1 MRRKVSEF
9 IPSGATSPAP
19 QLSQVEQDAK
29 SGGGLAIASFVT
41 SLALIFLSAGFLS
54 FIGSILGHV
63 SLSKLKKAGSTENRG
78 LAVAGV
84 IIGWVST
91 ALAWIFLI
99 GFIAL
104 IAGAAS
110 TLDSSFW
117 DDLMNE
123 FDQNY
128 NSY

>member
-1 MRRKVSEF
+1 MSEF
-9 IPSGATSPAP
+9 IPSGVANPVS
-19 QLSQVEQDAK
+19 QLSQQEQDAK
-29 SGGGLAIASFVT
+29 TGSGLAIASFVT
-41 SLALIFLSAGFLS
+41 SLALIFLSAGFFS

-63 SLSKLKKAGSTENRG
+63 SLTKLRKSGSTQNRG
-78 LAVAGV
+78 LAVSGI

-104 IAGAAS
+104 VAGAAS
-110 TLDSSFW
+110 TVDSSFW

-123 FDQNY
+123 LDQNY
-128 NSY
+128 NSF

>member
-1 MRRKVSEF
+1 VSEF
-9 IPSGATSPAP
+9 IPSGVANPAP
-19 QLSQVEQDAK
+19 QLSQQEQDAK
-29 SGGGLAIASFVT
+29 TGSGLAIASFVT
-41 SLALIFLSAGFLS
+41 SLALIFLSAGFFS

-63 SLSKLKKAGSTENRG
+63 SLSKLRKSGSTQNRG
-78 LAVAGV
+78 LAVSGI

-104 IAGAAS
+104 IACAAS
-110 TLDSSFW
+110 TFESSFW

-128 NSY
+128 NTF

>member
-1 MRRKVSEF
+1 MSEF
-9 IPSGATSPAP
+9 IPSGTANPAP
-19 QLSQVEQDAK
+19 QLSQAEQNAK
-29 SGGGLAIASFVT
+29 SGSGLAIASFVT

-54 FIGSILGHV
+54 FIGAILGHV

-78 LAVAGV
+78 LAIAGV
-84 IIGWVST
+84 IIGWVAT
-91 ALAWIFLI
+91 ALAWIVVI
-99 GFIAL
+99 GIIAL

-117 DDLMNE
+117 DDLVNE

>member
-1 MRRKVSEF
+1 VSEF
-9 IPSGATSPAP
+9 IPSGVVNPGP
-19 QLSQVEQDAK
+19 ELSQVEQDAK
-29 SGGGLAIASFVT
+29 TGSGLAIGSFVT
-41 SLALIFLSAGFLS
+41 SLALIFLSAGFFS
-54 FIGSILGHV
+54 FIGAILGHV
-63 SLSKLKKAGSTENRG
+63 SLSKLKKSGSTQNRG

-91 ALAWIFLI
+91 ALAWLFVI

-104 IAGAAS
+104 VVGAVSAS
-110 TLDSSFW
+110 DASFW
-117 DDLMNE
+117 DELMNE

>member
-1 MRRKVSEF
+1 MSEF
-9 IPSGATSPAP
+9 IPSGQSVPAP
-19 QLSQVEQDAK
+19 QLSQAEQDEKAG
-29 SGGGLAIASFVT
+29 SGLAVASFVT

-63 SLSKLKKAGSTENRG
+63 SLSKLKKSGSTQNRG
-78 LAVAGV
+78 LAMAGV

-104 IAGAAS
+104 VVGAAS
-110 TLDSSFW
+110 SVDSSWW

-123 FDQNY
+123 LDQNY

>member
-1 MRRKVSEF
+1 M
-9 IPSGATSPAP
+9 P
-19 QLSQVEQDAK
+19 QLSPAEQDANA
-29 SGGGLAIASFVT
+29 GGGLAIASFVT
-41 SLALIFLSAGFLS
+41 SLALIFLSGGFLS

-63 SLSKLKKAGSTENRG
+63 SLSKLKKAGSTQNRG
-78 LAVAGV
+78 LALAGV

-110 TLDSSFW
+110 AIDSTW
-117 DDLMNE
+117 WEDLMNE
-123 FDQNY
+123 LDQNY
-128 NSY
+128 NTF

>member
-1 MRRKVSEF
+1 VSEF
-9 IPSGATSPAP
+9 IPSGEANPAP
-19 QLSQVEQDAK
+19 QLSPAEQDANAG
-29 SGGGLAIASFVT
+29 SGLAIASFVT
-41 SLALIFLSAGFLS
+41 SLALIFLTAGFFS

-63 SLSKLKKAGSTENRG
+63 SLSKLKKAGSTQNRG
-78 LAVAGV
+78 LAVSGV

-99 GFIAL
+99 GFISL
-104 IAGAAS
+104 VVGAAS
-110 TLDSSFW
+110 AIDSNWW
-117 DDLMNE
+117 DDLINE

>member
-1 MRRKVSEF
+1 MSEF
-9 IPSGATSPAP
+9 IPSGQASPAP
-19 QLSQVEQDAK
+19 QLSPAERDANAG
-29 SGGGLAIASFVT
+29 SGLAIASFVT

-63 SLSKLKKAGSTENRG
+63 SLSKLKKAGSTQNRG
-78 LAVAGV
+78 LAMAGV

-104 IAGAAS
+104 VVGAAS
-110 TLDSSFW
+110 SVDSSWW

-123 FDQNY
+123 LDQNY

>member
-1 MRRKVSEF
+1 MSEF
-9 IPSGATSPAP
+9 IPSGVANPAP
-19 QLSQVEQDAK
+19 QLSPAEQDAK
-29 SGGGLAIASFVT
+29 AGSGLAIASFVT
-41 SLALIFLSAGFLS
+41 SLALLFLSAGFLA

-63 SLSKLKKAGSTENRG
+63 SLSKLKKAGSSENRG

-91 ALAWIFLI
+91 VLAWIFLI

-117 DDLMNE
+117 DDLVNE

>member
-1 MRRKVSEF
+1 MSEF
-9 IPSGATSPAP
+9 IPSGDANPTP

-29 SGGGLAIASFVT
+29 AGSGLAIGSFVT
-41 SLALIFLSAGFLS
+41 SLALVFLSAGFLS
-54 FIGSILGHV
+54 FIGAILGHV

-123 FDQNY
+123 IDQNY

>member
-1 MRRKVSEF
+1 MSEF
-9 IPSGATSPAP
+9 IPSGVTNPS
-19 QLSQVEQDAK
+19 SQVSPVEQNAK
-29 SGGGLAIASFVT
+29 AGSGLAIASFVT
-41 SLALIFLSAGFLS
+41 SLALIFLTAGFLS

-63 SLSKLKKAGSTENRG
+63 SLSKLKKSGSAENRG

-91 ALAWIFLI
+91 ALAWVFLI

-104 IAGAAS
+104 IAGAISATDTS
-110 TLDSSFW
+110 WW

-123 FDQNY
+123 LDQNY

>member
-1 MRRKVSEF
+1 MSEF
-9 IPSGATSPAP
+9 IPSGQSNPAP
-19 QLSQVEQDAK
+19 QLSQTEQDAK
-29 SGGGLAIASFVT
+29 GGSGLAIASFVT

-54 FIGSILGHV
+54 FIGAILGHV

-99 GFIAL
+99 GFISL
-104 IAGAAS
+104 VVGAAS
-110 TLDSSFW
+110 TFDSSFW

-123 FDQNY
+123 IDQNY

>member
-1 MRRKVSEF
+1 MGDFVPGQ
-9 IPSGATSPAP
+9 IAPPASLN
-19 QLSQVEQDAK
+19 QSEQDAK
-29 SGGGLAIASFVT
+29 AGSGLAIASFIT
-41 SLALIFLSAGFLS
+41 SLALVFLSAGFLS

-63 SLSKLKKAGSTENRG
+63 SLSKLRRAGSDQNRG
-78 LAVAGV
+78 LAVAGI

-110 TLDSSFW
+110 AVDSSWW

>member
-1 MRRKVSEF
+1 MSEF
-9 IPSGATSPAP
+9 IPSGVANPAP
-19 QLSQVEQDAK
+19 ELSQAEQDAK
-29 SGGGLAIASFVT
+29 AGSGLAIGSFVT

-54 FIGSILGHV
+54 FIGAILGHV
-63 SLSKLKKAGSTENRG
+63 SLSKLKKAGSTQNRG

-104 IAGAAS
+104 IAGAVSATDS
-110 TLDSSFW
+110 TWW
-117 DDLMNE
+117 DDLVRE

-128 NSY
+128 NSF

>member
-1 MRRKVSEF
+1 VSEF
-9 IPSGATSPAP
+9 IPSGQSNPAP
-19 QLSQVEQDAK
+19 QLSQAEQDAK
-29 SGGGLAIASFVT
+29 AGSGLAIGSFVT
-41 SLALIFLSAGFLS
+41 SLALVFLSAGFLS
-54 FIGSILGHV
+54 FIGAILGHV

-99 GFIAL
+99 GFISL
-104 IAGAAS
+104 VVGAAS
-110 TLDSSFW
+110 TLDSSWW

-123 FDQNY
+123 IDQNY

>member
-1 MRRKVSEF
+1 VSEF
-9 IPSGATSPAP
+9 IPSGVANPAP
-19 QLSQVEQDAK
+19 ELSQAEQDAK
-29 SGGGLAIASFVT
+29 AGSGLAIGSFVT

-54 FIGSILGHV
+54 FIGAILGHV
-63 SLSKLKKAGSTENRG
+63 SLSKLKKAGSTQNRG
-78 LAVAGV
+78 LAVSGV

-104 IAGAAS
+104 IAGAISA
-110 TLDSSFW
+110 TDASFW
-117 DDLMNE
+117 DDLVNE

>member
-1 MRRKVSEF
+1 VGDF
-9 IPSGATSPAP
+9 VPGQIAPPASLN
-19 QLSQVEQDAK
+19 QSEQDAK
-29 SGGGLAIASFVT
+29 AGSGLAIASFVT
-41 SLALIFLSAGFLS
+41 SLALVFLSAGFLS

-99 GFIAL
+99 GFISL
-104 IAGAAS
+104 VVGAAS
-110 TLDSSFW
+110 TLDSSWW

-123 FDQNY
+123 IDQNY

>member
-1 MRRKVSEF
+1 VGDF
-9 IPSGATSPAP
+9 VPGQIAPPASLN
-19 QLSQVEQDAK
+19 QSEQDAK
-29 SGGGLAIASFVT
+29 AGSGLAIASFVT
-41 SLALIFLSAGFLS
+41 SLALVFLSAGFLS

-63 SLSKLKKAGSTENRG
+63 SLSKLRKAGSDQNRG
-78 LAVAGV
+78 LAVAGI

-110 TLDSSFW
+110 AVDSSWW

-123 FDQNY
+123 FEQNY

>member
-1 MRRKVSEF
+1 MSEF
-9 IPSGATSPAP
+9 IPSGQAAPAP
-19 QLSQVEQDAK
+19 QLSQTEQDAK
-29 SGGGLAIASFVT
+29 AGSGLAVASFVT
-41 SLALIFLSAGFLS
+41 SLALVFLSAGFLS

-84 IIGWVST
+84 IIGWVAT

-110 TLDSSFW
+110 TLDSSWW

>member
-1 MRRKVSEF
+1 MSEF
-9 IPSGATSPAP
+9 IPSGVANPSPE
-19 QLSQVEQDAK
+19 LSQAEQDAK
-29 SGGGLAIASFVT
+29 AGSGLAIGSFVT

-54 FIGSILGHV
+54 FIGAILGHV
-63 SLSKLKKAGSTENRG
+63 SLSKLKKAGSTQNRG
-78 LAVAGV
+78 LAVSGV

-104 IAGAAS
+104 IAGAISA
-110 TLDSSFW
+110 TDASFW
-117 DDLMNE
+117 DDLVNE

-128 NSY
+128 NSF

>member
-1 MRRKVSEF
+1 VSEF
-9 IPSGATSPAP
+9 IPSGQSNPAP
-19 QLSQVEQDAK
+19 QLSQAEQDGK
-29 SGGGLAIASFVT
+29 TGSGLAIGSFVT
-41 SLALIFLSAGFLS
+41 SLALVFLSAGFLS
-54 FIGSILGHV
+54 FIGAILGHV

-99 GFIAL
+99 GFISL
-104 IAGAAS
+104 VVGAVSA
-110 TLDSSFW
+110 TDSSWW

-123 FDQNY
+123 IDQNY
-128 NSY
+128 NSF

>member
-1 MRRKVSEF
+1 VSEF
-9 IPSGATSPAP
+9 IPSGAANPAP
-19 QLSQVEQDAK
+19 QLSPAEQDAK
-29 SGGGLAIASFVT
+29 AGSGLAIASFVT
-41 SLALIFLSAGFLS
+41 SLALVFLSLGFLS
-54 FIGSILGHV
+54 FIGAILGHV

-78 LAVAGV
+78 LAIAGV
-84 IIGWVST
+84 IIGWVAT
-91 ALAWIFLI
+91 ALAWIVVI
-99 GFIAL
+99 GIIAL

-117 DDLMNE
+117 DDLVNE